1 MQPEVAELQ
10 PVEVSQQVARLHLS
24 LRLRRQSG
32 HYNRRVTEH
41 PHLNPNPKHY
51 VDLTLT
57 DSFPLSAL
65 FGTTWSTSVG
75 TLSVAFGALN
85 AITLPGS
92 IPAFDLMHD
101 ALPMFAVSLT
111 RFQNLSV
118 PSKKPDSSHE
128 ANWF

>member
-10 PVEVSQQVARLHLS
+10 PVEVARLHLS

-32 HYNRRVTEH
+32 HYNRRVTDH

-75 TLSVAFGALN
+75 THYQPRSGALD
-85 AITLPGS
+85 AITLAGS
-92 IPAFDLMHD
+92 IPH
-101 ALPMFAVSLT
+101 ST
-111 RFQNLSV
+111 
-118 PSKKPDSSHE
+118 
-128 ANWF
+128 